1 MATKY
6 DIDSKKRYAPTGYE
20 GDSNTD
26 YIIPSCGVEDLD
38 FAVFNLFDK
47 QIPIYY
53 DLHGEVKKVPVI
65 FATGERF
72 ALLRRKRPIVDR
84 NGALI
89 LPLISITRSSIENV
103 PSKGIANNQMFP
115 HVVTKRISEK
125 DLAHRQNKNYEQLK
139 NVNGED
145 LALEPDLSL
154 KPRLD
159 RNIIETI
166 EIPPVK
172 YFGAVYEVSVWS
184 SFTQQMN
191 NILEVILNSYTLN
204 PGQQFQLE
212 SDKGYKFSGFLDGNI
227 SQDTNYAEF
236 TDAERYIK
244 YNFTLNGTGYIIAPN
259 ILGGKTALRS
269 FVSAP
274 EVVFEV
280 AQDYKDTSPSFAGV
294 ADSNPDA
301 HIFDDL
307 ATEDSYAA
315 AQGVGIDSENN
326 RDELLEIDASKGL
339 AVGVDIE
346 KHKRADLIAERGSD
360 YSKERKTWVRNAEG
374 QLVPVMAK
382 SGDGKGETLYD
393 ASFAEVLFNVSTSK
407 E

>member
-1 MATKY
+1 MSTKY
-6 DIDSKKRYAPTGYE
+6 DINSKKRYAPTGYE

-26 YIIPSCGVEDLD
+26 YVISSCGVEDLD
-38 FAVFNLFDK
+38 LAMFRLFDK

-84 NGALI
+84 GGALI
-89 LPLISITRSSIENV
+89 LPLISITRSSLENI

-125 DLAHRQNKNYEQLK
+125 DLAHRQAKNYEQLK
-139 NVNGED
+139 NVDGED
-145 LALEPDLSL
+145 LALEPDISL
-154 KPRLD
+154 KPQLD

-166 EIPPVK
+166 EIPPIK
-172 YFGAVYEVSVWS
+172 YFGAVYEVSIWS

-191 NILEVILNSYTLN
+191 NILEVIMNAYTLN
-204 PGQQFQLE
+204 PGQQFRLE
-212 SDKGYKFSGFLDGNI
+212 SDKGYTFSAFVDGSI
-227 SQDTNYAEF
+227 SQDTNYADF

-244 YNFTLNGTGYIIAPN
+244 YNMSINATGYIIAPN

-274 EVVFEV
+274 QVTFDIVDEYAEIE
-280 AQDYKDTSPSFAGV
+280 PNIAGV
-294 ADSNPDA
+294 VDPDPDL
-301 HIFDDL
+301 HVFDDL
-307 ATEDSYAA
+307 ATESSYAA
-315 AQGVGIDSENN
+315 AQGIGINKQKN
-326 RDELLEIDASKGL
+326 RDSLLSEDSSKGL
-339 AVGVDIE
+339 ASDIDLE
-346 KHKRADLIAERGSD
+346 KYRDTTIGEINTNISKQKR
-360 YSKERKTWVRNAEG
+360 TWVRNPQG
-374 QLVPVMAK
+374 NLVPVMAK
-382 SGDGKGETLYD
+382 SGGGKGETIYGSNLE
-393 ASFAEVLFNVSTSK
+393 EVLFNVSTSK

>member
-1 MATKY
+1 MSTKY
-6 DIDSKKRYAPTGYE
+6 DINNKKRYAPTGYE
-20 GDSNTD
+20 GDGNTD
-26 YIIPSCGVEDLD
+26 YVIASCGVEDLD
-38 FAVFNLFDK
+38 LSVFNLFDK
-47 QIPIYY
+47 QIPLYY
-53 DLHGEVKKVPVI
+53 DLHGEIKKVPVI

-115 HVVTKRISEK
+115 HVVTKRISKK
-125 DLAHRQNKNYEQLK
+125 DLEHRQNKNYEQLK

-145 LALEPDLSL
+145 LALEPNLSL
-154 KPRLD
+154 KPKLD

-166 EIPPVK
+166 EMPPVK
-172 YFGAVYEVSVWS
+172 YFGAIYEISIWS

-191 NILEVILNSYTLN
+191 SILETILNSYTIN

-212 SDKGYKFSGFLDGNI
+212 SDKGYKFSAFVDGSI

-236 TDAERYIK
+236 TDAERYVK
-244 YNFTLNGTGYIIAPN
+244 YNMTINATGYIIAPN

-269 FVSAP
+269 FMSAP
-274 EVVFEV
+274 EISFDVLDDYVDIEPRTSGVV
-280 AQDYKDTSPSFAGV
+280 DP
-294 ADSNPDA
+294 NPDA

-307 ATEDSYAA
+307 ATEESYSAT
-315 AQGVGIDSENN
+315 QNVGIDSAKN
-326 RDELLEIDASKGL
+326 RDELLSADASGGL
-339 AVGVDIE
+339 A
-346 KHKRADLIAERGSD
+346 ADLNLDKYTADSIGERGTD
-360 YSKERKTWVRNAEG
+360 FSKERKTWVKNSEG
-374 QLVPVMAK
+374 NLIPVMAK
-382 SGDGKGETLYD
+382 SGDGKGETVYD
-393 ASFAEVLFNVSTSK
+393 ARFAEVLFNISASK

>member
-1 MATKY
+1 MSTKY
-6 DIDSKKRYAPTGYE
+6 NLKNSNRYAPTGYE
-20 GDSNTD
+20 GDGNTD

-38 FAVFNLFDK
+38 LSIFNLFDK

-53 DLHGEVKKVPVI
+53 DSHGETKKVPVI

-89 LPLISITRSSIENV
+89 LPLISISRSSLENV

-115 HVVTKRISEK
+115 HIVTKRISEK
-125 DLAHRQNKNYEQLK
+125 DLEHRQNKNYEKLR

-145 LALEPDLSL
+145 LEQEPDLSL

-166 EIPPVK
+166 EMPPVK
-172 YFGAVYEVSVWS
+172 YFGAIYEITIWS

-191 NILEVILNSYTLN
+191 NILETIMNAYTLN

-212 SDKGYKFSGFLDGNI
+212 SDKGYKFSAFVDGSI

-236 TDAERYIK
+236 TDAERYVK
-244 YNFTLNGTGYIIAPN
+244 YNMSISATGYIIAPN

-269 FVSAP
+269 HLSAP
-274 EVVFEV
+274 QVTFEV
-280 AQDYKDTSPSFAGV
+280 LSDYQDIEPQVAGV
-294 ADSNPDA
+294 IDPDPNA

-307 ATEDSYAA
+307 ATDDSYSA
-315 AQGVGIDSENN
+315 AQGVGVDGASN
-326 RDELLEIDASKGL
+326 RDELLSADASGGL
-339 AVGVDIE
+339 AAGLNLDNYRSE
-346 KHKRADLIAERGSD
+346 LIGERGTD
-360 YSKERKTWVRNAEG
+360 YSKERKTWVKNAKGE
-374 QLVPVMAK
+374 LVPVMAK
-382 SGDGKGETLYD
+382 SGGGKGETIYD
-393 ASFAEVLFNVSTSK
+393 ARFAEVLFNVSTSK

>member
-6 DIDSKKRYAPTGYE
+6 NINNDKRYAPTGYE
-20 GDSNTD
+20 GDGNTD
-26 YIIPSCGVEDLD
+26 YVIPSCGLEDLD
-38 FAVFNLFDK
+38 LAMFNLFDK
-47 QIPIYY
+47 EMPLYY
-53 DLHGEVKKVPVI
+53 DLHGEIKKVPVI

-125 DLAHRQNKNYEQLK
+125 DLEHRQRKNYEKLR
-139 NVNGED
+139 NIDGED
-145 LALEPDLSL
+145 IEQEPDLSL

-172 YFGAVYEVSVWS
+172 YFGAIYEVSIWS

-191 NILEVILNSYTLN
+191 KLLETIMNSYTLN
-204 PGQQFQLE
+204 PGQQFYLE
-212 SDKGYKFSGFLDGNI
+212 SDKGYKFSAFVDGSI

-236 TDAERYIK
+236 TDAERYVK
-244 YNFTLNGTGYIIAPN
+244 YNMSLNATGYIIAPN

-269 FVSAP
+269 FMSAP
-274 EVVFEV
+274 EVSFDVLTDY
-280 AQDYKDTSPSFAGV
+280 QDIEPQVAGV
-294 ADSNPDA
+294 VDPDPNA

-307 ATEDSYAA
+307 ATEDSYSA
-315 AQGVGIDSENN
+315 AQGVGIDGANN
-326 RDELLEIDASKGL
+326 RDELLNADASGGL
-339 AVGVDIE
+339 AAGLNLE
-346 KHKRADLIAERGSD
+346 NYRADSIGERGTD
-360 YSKERKTWVRNAEG
+360 YSKERKTWVRNSEG
-374 QLVPVMAK
+374 ELIPVMAK
-382 SGDGKGETLYD
+382 SGGGKGETIYD
-393 ASFAEVLFNVSTSK
+393 ARFAEVLFNVSTSK

>member
-6 DIDSKKRYAPTGYE
+6 NINSKKRYAPTGYE
-20 GDSNTD
+20 GDGNTD

-47 QIPIYY
+47 EIPLYY
-53 DLHGEVKKVPVI
+53 DLHGELKKVPVI

-89 LPLISITRSSIENV
+89 LPLISITRSSIESV
-103 PSKGIANNQMFP
+103 PTKGIANNQMFP
-115 HVVTKRISEK
+115 HVVTKRISKK
-125 DLAHRQNKNYEQLK
+125 DLKHRQIKNYENLK
-139 NVNGED
+139 NIDGDD
-145 LALEPDLSL
+145 LALDPNISL
-154 KPRLD
+154 KPNIEN
-159 RNIIETI
+159 NIIETI
-166 EIPPVK
+166 EMPAVK
-172 YFGAVYEVSVWS
+172 YFGATYEISIWS

-191 NILEVILNSYTLN
+191 KLLETIINAYTLN

-212 SDKGYKFSGFLDGNI
+212 SDKGYKFSAFVEGSI

-244 YNFTLNGTGYIIAPN
+244 YNMTLSATGFIIAPN

-274 EVVFEV
+274 QVSFDVVNNYVDIEP
-280 AQDYKDTSPSFAGV
+280 QIAGV
-294 ADSNPDA
+294 VDPNPDL

-307 ATEDSYAA
+307 ATSETYSP
-315 AQGVGIDSENN
+315 AQAIGSNSTEN
-326 RDELLEIDASKGL
+326 RDSLLSADSSNGL
-339 AVGVDIE
+339 ATSINESLYTSDIIGE
-346 KHKRADLIAERGSD
+346 KKTNSNKNKKIWVKNSD
-360 YSKERKTWVRNAEG
+360 G
-374 QLVPVMAK
+374 DLVPVVAK
-382 SGDGKGETLYD
+382 STGSKGETIYG
-393 ASFAEVLFNVSTSK
+393 ASLEEVLFNVSTSN

>member
-1 MATKY
+1 MSTKY
-6 DIDSKKRYAPTGYE
+6 DINSKKRYAPTGYE

-26 YIIPSCGVEDLD
+26 YVISSCGVEDLD
-38 FAVFNLFDK
+38 LAMFNLFDK

-53 DLHGEVKKVPVI
+53 DLHGEIKKVPVI

-84 NGALI
+84 GGALI
-89 LPLISITRSSIENV
+89 LPLISITRSSLENV

-125 DLAHRQNKNYEQLK
+125 DLAHRQAKNYEQLK

-145 LALEPDLSL
+145 LALEPDISL
-154 KPRLD
+154 KPQLD

-172 YFGAVYEVSVWS
+172 YFGAVYEVSIWS

-191 NILEVILNSYTLN
+191 NILEVIMNAYTLN
-204 PGQQFQLE
+204 PGQQFRLE
-212 SDKGYKFSGFLDGNI
+212 SDKGYTFSAFVDGSI
-227 SQDTNYAEF
+227 SQDTNYADF

-244 YNFTLNGTGYIIAPN
+244 YNMSINATGYIIAPN

-274 EVVFEV
+274 QVTFDIVDEYAEIE
-280 AQDYKDTSPSFAGV
+280 PSIAGV
-294 ADSNPDA
+294 VDPNPDL

-307 ATEDSYAA
+307 ATERSYAA
-315 AQGVGIDSENN
+315 AQGVGINKQNN
-326 RDELLEIDASKGL
+326 RDSLLSEDSSKGL
-339 AVGVDIE
+339 ASDIDLE
-346 KHKRADLIAERGSD
+346 KYRDATIGEINTNISKQKR
-360 YSKERKTWVRNAEG
+360 TWVKNSQG
-374 QLVPVMAK
+374 SLVPVMAK
-382 SGDGKGETLYD
+382 SGGGKGETIYGSNLE
-393 ASFAEVLFNVSTSK
+393 EVLFNVSTSK

>member
-1 MATKY
+1 MSTKY
-6 DIDSKKRYAPTGYE
+6 DINSKKRYAPTGYE

-26 YIIPSCGVEDLD
+26 YVISSCGVEDLD
-38 FAVFNLFDK
+38 LAMFNLFDK

-53 DLHGEVKKVPVI
+53 DLHGEIKKVPVI

-84 NGALI
+84 GGALI
-89 LPLISITRSSIENV
+89 LPLISITRSSLENI

-125 DLAHRQNKNYEQLK
+125 DLAHRQAKNYEQFK

-145 LALEPDLSL
+145 LALEPDISL
-154 KPRLD
+154 KPQLD

-166 EIPPVK
+166 EIPPIK
-172 YFGAVYEVSVWS
+172 YFGAVYEVSIWS

-191 NILEVILNSYTLN
+191 NILEVIMNAYTLN
-204 PGQQFQLE
+204 PGQQFRLE
-212 SDKGYKFSGFLDGNI
+212 SDKGYTFSAFVDGSI
-227 SQDTNYAEF
+227 SQDTNYADF

-244 YNFTLNGTGYIIAPN
+244 YNMSINATGYIIAPN

-274 EVVFEV
+274 QVTFDIVDEYAEIE
-280 AQDYKDTSPSFAGV
+280 PSIAGV
-294 ADSNPDA
+294 VDPNPDL
-301 HIFDDL
+301 HVFDDL
-307 ATEDSYAA
+307 ATESSYAA
-315 AQGVGIDSENN
+315 AQGVGINKQNN
-326 RDELLEIDASKGL
+326 RDSLLSEDSSKGL
-339 AVGVDIE
+339 AFDIDLE
-346 KHKRADLIAERGSD
+346 KYRDATIGEINTNISKQKR
-360 YSKERKTWVRNAEG
+360 TWVRNPQG
-374 QLVPVMAK
+374 NLVPVMAK
-382 SGDGKGETLYD
+382 SGGGKGETIYGSNLE
-393 ASFAEVLFNVSTSK
+393 EVLFNVSTSK

>member
-1 MATKY
+1 MSTKY
-6 DIDSKKRYAPTGYE
+6 DINSKKRYAPTGYE

-26 YIIPSCGVEDLD
+26 YVISSCGVEDLD
-38 FAVFNLFDK
+38 LAMFRLFDK

-84 NGALI
+84 GGALI
-89 LPLISITRSSIENV
+89 LPLISITRSSLENI

-125 DLAHRQNKNYEQLK
+125 DLAHRQAKNYEQLK
-139 NVNGED
+139 NVDGED
-145 LALEPDLSL
+145 LALEPDISL
-154 KPRLD
+154 KPQLD

-166 EIPPVK
+166 EIPPIK
-172 YFGAVYEVSVWS
+172 YFGAVYEVSIWS

-191 NILEVILNSYTLN
+191 NILEVIMNAYTLN
-204 PGQQFQLE
+204 PGQQFRLE
-212 SDKGYKFSGFLDGNI
+212 SDKGYTFSAFVDGSI
-227 SQDTNYAEF
+227 SQDTNYADF

-244 YNFTLNGTGYIIAPN
+244 YNMSINATGYIIAPN

-274 EVVFEV
+274 QVTFDIVDEYAEIE
-280 AQDYKDTSPSFAGV
+280 PNIAGV
-294 ADSNPDA
+294 VDPDPDL
-301 HIFDDL
+301 HVFDDL
-307 ATEDSYAA
+307 TTESSYAA
-315 AQGVGIDSENN
+315 AQGIGINKQKN
-326 RDELLEIDASKGL
+326 RDSLLSEDSSKGL
-339 AVGVDIE
+339 ASDIDLE
-346 KHKRADLIAERGSD
+346 KYRDTTIGEINTNISKQKR
-360 YSKERKTWVRNAEG
+360 TWVRNPQG
-374 QLVPVMAK
+374 NLVPVMAK
-382 SGDGKGETLYD
+382 SGGGKGETIYGSNLE
-393 ASFAEVLFNVSTSK
+393 EVLFNVSTSK